1 MTSRTKRHLTS
12 DLKELLER
20 HKNRVLFM
28 TRDTNETVILYTSDL
43 VDCMKGDFRDE
54 L

>member
-1 MTSRTKRHLTS
+1 MMNRTKKQLTP

-28 TRDTNETVILYTSDL
+28 TRDTNETVILHTIDL
-43 VDCMKGDFRDE
+43 VDCMKGDFCVV